1 MNDRISTSVFA
12 AFVVGMIPACAA
24 EPTPAFLR
32 EVQLA
37 YGCAWKGDYV

>member
-1 MNDRISTSVFA
+1 MNEHISISVFA

-24 EPTPAFLR
+24 EPTPDFLC
-32 EVQLA
+32 EVPLA